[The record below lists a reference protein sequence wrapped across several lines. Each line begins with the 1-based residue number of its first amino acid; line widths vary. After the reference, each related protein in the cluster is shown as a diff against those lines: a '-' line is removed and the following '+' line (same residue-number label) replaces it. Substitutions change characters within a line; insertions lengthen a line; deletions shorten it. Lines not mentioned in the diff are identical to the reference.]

1 MARPKSVSSAVLV
14 RIFREYCRERG
25 ATSPEEVRFS
35 DLSRYASER
44 GVDAPRYLFARD
56 REVRAELEALRP
68 AEDLDAVLEALSCH
82 TLDVRALL
90 DACGNDRMAL
100 AGRLQVQSAY
110 WDRVYRAALSASDQV
125 RSLRRALKEAEHR
138 AALAEERADAA
149 RKKEEEAGALLE
161 ALKKRDRL
169 LGEIIKTCVYPGAA
183 ALLLKRA
190 GNPALEGITDLEA
203 AAGLL
208 IEWNSPREKVRA
220 LEKAGAGT
228 GVAQEKKT
236 ERDGRPDTAC
246 DILDELWEEH
256 GGRP

>member
-14 RIFREYCRERG
+14 RIFREYCGKRG
-25 ATSPEEVRFS
+25 ITSPEEVRFS

-44 GVDAPRYLFARD
+44 GVDAPRYLFSRD

-110 WDRVYRAALSASDQV
+110 W
-125 RSLRRALKEAEHR
+125 
-138 AALAEERADAA
+138 
-149 RKKEEEAGALLE
+149 LLE

-169 LGEIIKTCVYPGAA
+169 LGEIVKTCVYPDAA

-208 IEWNSPREKVRA
+208 IEWNSPKEKVKA

>member
-1 MARPKSVSSAVLV
+1 
-14 RIFREYCRERG
+14 
-25 ATSPEEVRFS
+25 
-35 DLSRYASER
+35 
-44 GVDAPRYLFARD
+44 
-56 REVRAELEALRP
+56 
-68 AEDLDAVLEALSCH
+68 
-82 TLDVRALL
+82 
-90 DACGNDRMAL
+90 MAL

-138 AALAEERADAA
+138 AAQAEERADAA
-149 RKKEEEAGALLE
+149 RKKEEETGSLIE

-169 LGEIIKTCVYPGAA
+169 LGEIIKTCIYPEAA

-190 GNPALEGITDLEA
+190 GNPALEGITDLKA
-203 AAGLL
+203 AASLL
-208 IEWNSPREKVRA
+208 IEWNSPKEKVRA

-236 ERDGRPDTAC
+236 ERNGRPDTAC

>member
-14 RIFREYCRERG
+14 RIFREYCGKRG
-25 ATSPEEVRFS
+25 ITSPEEVRFS

-44 GVDAPRYLFARD
+44 GVDAPRYLFSRD

-125 RSLRRALKEAEHR
+125 RRS
-138 AALAEERADAA
+138 
-149 RKKEEEAGALLE
+149 
-161 ALKKRDRL
+161 
-169 LGEIIKTCVYPGAA
+169 T
-183 ALLLKRA
+183 
-190 GNPALEGITDLEA
+190 
-203 AAGLL
+203 
-208 IEWNSPREKVRA
+208 
-220 LEKAGAGT
+220 
-228 GVAQEKKT
+228 
-236 ERDGRPDTAC
+236 GRP
-246 DILDELWEEH
+246 WQRK
-256 GGRP
+256 GQMPPGKRKSRPARSSKP